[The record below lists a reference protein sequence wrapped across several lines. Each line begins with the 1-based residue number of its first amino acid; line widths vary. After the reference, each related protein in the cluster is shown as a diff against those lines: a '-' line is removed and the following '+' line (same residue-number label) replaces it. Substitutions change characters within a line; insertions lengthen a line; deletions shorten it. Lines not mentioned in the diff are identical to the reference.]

1 LGIGGKR
8 LSRIA
13 LNGAKTAPF
22 FFGATHDETE
32 NTVLSSIP
40 NPWRGLRGL
49 PSIVWI
55 IFATSLV
62 NRAGMMALPF
72 LVLYLTE
79 HLGVSAALA
88 GLAVSA
94 YGVGGVITAPIA
106 GRLCDRTGPFTIMRW
121 SLGLTGMLLL
131 IIPLV
136 HSFAIVVVLTFVWAL
151 VADAGRPATLSALT
165 ETIAPE
171 QRKAAIAV
179 NRLGVNL
186 GMSIGPAVGGFLA
199 MVSFPMLFVVDG
211 LTSLAAA
218 GVLTAL
224 LWSSRRSLA
233 AVHRLSV
240 KHEHDPAR
248 VSTET
253 RASGG
258 VSSDR
263 AAMAFFVAMFLVG
276 LVFMQHQGAMPLY
289 LVRDLHYPESFYGM
303 LFVLNT
309 LLIVA
314 VEVPL
319 NLAMSRWPHRR
330 ATMLGVLLFA
340 VGFGA
345 LGIVHS
351 AMAITATVVIWTF
364 GEMVLFPVSTAYV
377 ADLAPAGRTGEYMG
391 AYSSTFSLALIVGP
405 WAGTAALDRFGPV
418 AAWGGVF
425 MCGLVSLGVLA
436 LSRPPLA
443 SSAGLALESSSS

>member
-1 LGIGGKR
+1 L
-8 LSRIA
+8 
-13 LNGAKTAPF
+13 
-22 FFGATHDETE
+22 
-32 NTVLSSIP
+32 LSSIP

-55 IFATSLV
+55 VFATSLV

-79 HLGVSAALA
+79 RLGVSASLA

-106 GRLCDRTGPFTIMRW
+106 GRLCDRIGPFTIMRA
-121 SLGLTGMLLL
+121 SLALTGVVLLV
-131 IIPLV
+131 IPLV
-136 HSFAIVVVLTFVWAL
+136 HSFAIVVGLTFVWAL

-186 GMSIGPAVGGFLA
+186 GMSIGPAVGGFIA
-199 MVSFPMLFVVDG
+199 MVSFPLLFVVDG

-218 GVLTAL
+218 GVLTTL

-233 AVHRLSV
+233 AVHRLAV
-240 KHEHDPAR
+240 EHDQDRPRTAAR
-248 VSTET
+248 QREG
-253 RASGG
+253 AG
-258 VSSDR
+258 VLSDR
-263 AAMAFFVAMFLVG
+263 PAMAFFVAMFLVG

-289 LVRDLHYPESFYGM
+289 LVRDLHYKESFYGM
-303 LFVLNT
+303 LFMLNT

-319 NLAMSRWPHRR
+319 NLAMSRWSHRH
-330 ATMLGVLLFA
+330 ATMLGVMLFA
-340 VGFGA
+340 IGFGA

-351 AMAITATVVIWTF
+351 AIAITATVVIWTF

-377 ADLAPAGRTGEYMG
+377 ADLAPSGRSGEYMG

-405 WAGTAALDRFGPV
+405 WAGTAALDHWGPI

-425 MCGLVSLGVLA
+425 ACGLVAFAVIA
-436 LSRPPLA
+436 ASRPSVETA
-443 SSAGLALESSSS
+443 TAYALESSSS

>member
-1 LGIGGKR
+1 MF
-8 LSRIA
+8 A
-13 LNGAKTAPF
+13 
-22 FFGATHDETE
+22 
-32 NTVLSSIP
+32 SIP

-55 IFATSLV
+55 VFATSLV

-79 HLGVSAALA
+79 HLGVAVSLA

-106 GRLCDRTGPFTIMRW
+106 GRLCDRIGPFTIMRG
-121 SLGLTGMLLL
+121 SLALTGLVLLV
-131 IIPLV
+131 IPLV
-136 HSFAIVVVLTFVWAL
+136 HSFAIVVALTFIWAI

-165 ETIAPE
+165 ETIPPE

-199 MVSFPMLFVVDG
+199 VVSFPLLFVVDG

-218 GVLTAL
+218 GVLTTL

-233 AVHRLSV
+233 AVHRLAV
-240 KHEHDPAR
+240 EHDQREPHVAVDAR
-248 VSTET
+248 QG
-253 RASGG
+253 RG
-258 VSSDR
+258 VLRDR
-263 AAMAFFVAMFLVG
+263 SAMAFFIGMFLVG

-289 LVRDLHYPESFYGM
+289 LVRDLHYRESFYGM
-303 LFVLNT
+303 LFMLNT

-319 NLAMSRWPHRR
+319 NLAMSRWSHRH
-330 ATMLGVLLFA
+330 ATMLGVLLFSI
-340 VGFGA
+340 GFGA
-345 LGIVHS
+345 LGVAHS
-351 AMAITATVVIWTF
+351 AAAITVTVVIWTF

-377 ADLAPAGRTGEYMG
+377 ADLAPPGRSGEYMG

-418 AAWGGVF
+418 AAWAGVF
-425 MCGLVSLGVLA
+425 VCGMVSLAVIA
-436 LSRPPLA
+436 LSRRPVT
-443 SSAGLALESSSS
+443 SSAAYALESSSS

>member
-1 LGIGGKR
+1 V
-8 LSRIA
+8 
-13 LNGAKTAPF
+13 F
-22 FFGATHDETE
+22 
-32 NTVLSSIP
+32 SSIP

-62 NRAGMMALPF
+62 NRVGMMALPF

-79 HLGVSAALA
+79 HLGVSASLA

-94 YGVGGVITAPIA
+94 YGIGGVITAPIA
-106 GRLCDRTGPFTIMRW
+106 GRLCDRIGPFTIMRG
-121 SLGLTGMLLL
+121 SLALTGVMLL

-136 HSFAIVVVLTFVWAL
+136 HSFAAVVGLTLVWAV
-151 VADAGRPATLSALT
+151 VAEAGRPATLSALT

-186 GMSIGPAVGGFLA
+186 GMSVGPAVGGFLA
-199 MVSFPMLFVVDG
+199 VVSFPLLFVVDG

-218 GVLTAL
+218 GVLTTL

-233 AVHRLSV
+233 SAHRVAV
-240 KHEHDPAR
+240 AR
-248 VSTET
+248 DQVGQRVATAD
-253 RASGG
+253 RGG
-258 VSSDR
+258 VWNDR
-263 AAMAFFVAMFLVG
+263 AALAFFVAVFLTG

-289 LVRDLHYPESFYGM
+289 LVRDLHYRESFYGM
-303 LFVLNT
+303 LFVINT
-309 LLIVA
+309 LIIVA

-319 NLAMSRWPHRR
+319 NLAMSRWSHRS

-340 VGFGA
+340 IGFGA
-345 LGIVHS
+345 LGIVHGS
-351 AMAITATVVIWTF
+351 VAIGATVVIWTF
-364 GEMVLFPVSTAYV
+364 GEMIFFPVSTAYV

-391 AYSSTFSLALIVGP
+391 AYSSCISLALIVGP
-405 WAGTAALDRFGPV
+405 WAGTATLDHFGPSV
-418 AAWGGVF
+418 VWAGVF
-425 MCGLVSLGVLA
+425 VLGLAAVAVVALA
-436 LSRPPLA
+436 RLPNA
-443 SSAGLALESSSS
+443 DAAGYALESPRA